1 MAWWTPNNCTL
12 WHARLFQFIE
22 AWHVDATGSKQGL
35 TRSSWRKF
43 CTETEITPTVGIG
56 TTGWRVGGARPGE
69 RRVGGRDAQW
79 RPTLKTLSP
88 AYTTRWDDL
97 LRVR

>member
-43 CTETEITPTVGIG
+43 CTETEITPSWAIASSAQCQYLRYGINYN
-56 TTGWRVGGARPGE
+56 A
-69 RRVGGRDAQW
+69 
-79 RPTLKTLSP
+79 S
-88 AYTTRWDDL
+88 
-97 LRVR
+97 

>member
-1 MAWWTPNNCTL
+1 MTL
-12 WHARLFQFIE
+12 YKRGG
-22 AWHVDATGSKQGL
+22 VGL
-35 TRSSWRKF
+35 TDLVRQDQRHADLFFGPDERREKGMEVLDRINARWGRG
-43 CTETEITPTVGIG
+43 TVGIG